1 MQANS
6 LGLIDLMPL
15 PITVTPQPAGFL
27 KLLLS
32 GVALCAML
40 ASPAYANDQRNQPAA
55 VARESTTAGEKL
67 ATPVV
72 KPGLAG
78 SFLSSRFAKNHQD
91 LKAAAVHLKEALE
104 HDPSNLRLTHEAMRM
119 SLLAGDVPQA
129 IAFANILKKD
139 AKTDALVSTLLM
151 LEAVK
156 AGKHDAANKFVAEA
170 PGGGLY
176 GIVRPVMTEWLD
188 IAGGDV
194 VGQADMQ
201 PAIDK
206 AGFFAPFLTYHMAL
220 MNDVLGNDHAAA
232 EAYMKASADPESTPY
247 RVVEALAN
255 FYARQ
260 GKWAEAQGVFDAYAR
275 ANPDSSLLPERLKPT
290 KKEVRPLVGDAN
302 EGLAELF
309 FTTASILF
317 GEESTQDTFLYLRIA
332 LDLRPN
338 LPPAQ
343 LMLANLYEQ
352 VEDYKQAIATY
363 DAMEKGNVFYRRG
376 QVRKALNLEAMG
388 QRANA
393 IAQLDK
399 LSREYKTD
407 ALAVITK
414 GDMLRED
421 QKFDDAVDAYT
432 EALKRSEPL
441 QNSDWPLLY
450 ARGISYERAGVW
462 DNAEADFKRALELEP
477 NQPDVLNYLAYSWL
491 MMNKNIKQAREYLET
506 ALAARPDD
514 AHIIDS
520 VGWAQYLSGDFGSA
534 VASFEKA
541 VELMPDDPT
550 VNDHLGD
557 AYWRVGRQTEAQFQ
571 WKRALTF
578 KPEKE
583 SAEAIRNKL
592 ENGLPPFLDQQSA
605 IVKQETAPAM
615 ATAPF
620 QTQVR

>member
-1 MQANS
+1 MQAIFPGFVRFMAVFRQYTV
-6 LGLIDLMPL
+6 LDALLM
-15 PITVTPQPAGFL
+15 G
-27 KLLLS
+27 
-32 GVALCAML
+32 GVALCAL
-40 ASPAYANDQRNQPAA
+40 AA
-55 VARESTTAGEKL
+55 VPAHAEDPREKPAMARESSGPGETL
-67 ATPVV
+67 APAVQ
-72 KPGLAG
+72 PGLAG
-78 SFLSSRFAKNHQD
+78 SFLSSRFARNHQD
-91 LKAAAVHLKEALE
+91 LRAAAKHLKEALA
-104 HDPSNLRLTHEAMRM
+104 HDPNNPRLVHEAMRM
-119 SLLAGDVPQA
+119 SLLAGEVPQA
-129 IAFANILKKD
+129 IGY
-139 AKTDALVSTLLM
+139 AKTLRDEARTDALVSTLLM
-151 LEAVK
+151 LDAVK
-156 AGKHDAANKFVAEA
+156 AGKYDAANKYVAEA

-176 GIVRPVMTEWLD
+176 GIVRPVITEWLG

-194 VGQADMQ
+194 VGQVNMQ
-201 PAIDK
+201 GAIDK
-206 AGFFAPFLTYHMAL
+206 AGFFGPFLTYHMAL

-232 EAYMKASADPESTPY
+232 EAYLRASADPESTPY

-260 GKWAEAQGVFDAYAR
+260 GKWKEAQAAFDTYAR
-275 ANPDSSLLPERLKPT
+275 SNPDSTLLPSKLIPT
-290 KKEVRPLVGDAN
+290 EQEVRPLVADAN

-363 DAMEKGNVFYRRG
+363 DAMEKGSVFYRRG

-388 QRANA
+388 QRGHA

-399 LSREYKTD
+399 LAREYMD
-407 ALAVITK
+407 DPLPIITK

-421 QKFDDAVDAYT
+421 QKFEEAALAYT
-432 EALKRSEPL
+432 EALRRSEPL
-441 QNSDWPLLY
+441 SNADWPLLY
-450 ARGISYERAGVW
+450 ARGISYERAGAW
-462 DNAEADFKRALELEP
+462 AEAEADFKRALTLEP

-491 MMNKNIKQAREYLET
+491 MMNKNTAKAREYLEA

-520 VGWAQYLSGDFGSA
+520 LGWAQYLSGDFQSA
-534 VASFEKA
+534 VTTLERA
-541 VELMPDDPT
+541 VELLPDDPT

-557 AYWRVGRQTEAQFQ
+557 AYWRVGRQNEAQFQ

-578 KPEKE
+578 KPDEALE
-583 SAEAIRNKL
+583 TAIRTKL
-592 ENGLPPFLDQQSA
+592 EQGLAPFLDQQSSVVTTEHPPEVA
-605 IVKQETAPAM
+605 HV
-615 ATAPF
+615 PF
-620 QTQVR
+620 QTQLH

>member
-1 MQANS
+1 MQAI
-6 LGLIDLMPL
+6 LLDYETLMRRL
-15 PITVTPQPAGFL
+15 SQHTGFIL
-27 KLLLS
+27 LLLS
-32 GVALCAML
+32 SVAIVHPAFADDVRNKPAM
-40 ASPAYANDQRNQPAA
+40 
-55 VARESTTAGEKL
+55 ARQSTPAGESL
-67 ATPVV
+67 TPPAV

-91 LKAAAVHLKEALE
+91 LKAASKHLKEALS

-129 IAFANILKKD
+129 IAFAHILQKD
-139 AKTDALVSTLLM
+139 SKTDALVATLLM
-151 LEAVK
+151 LESVK
-156 AGKHDAANKFVAEA
+156 AGKYDQANKYVAEA

-194 VGQADMQ
+194 VGQVDMQ
-201 PAIDK
+201 GAIDK

-232 EAYMKASADPESTPY
+232 EAYLKASADPETTPY

-260 GKWAEAQGVFDAYAR
+260 GKWSEAQGVFNAYAR
-275 ANPDSSLLPERLKPT
+275 ANPDSSLLPGKLKPT
-290 KKEVRPLVGDAN
+290 KKEVRPLVVDAK

-352 VEDYKQAIATY
+352 VEDYPQAIATY

-388 QRANA
+388 QRGNA

-399 LSREYKTD
+399 LAREHKTD
-407 ALAVITK
+407 TLAVITK

-421 QKFDDAVDAYT
+421 QKYEEAVDAYT

-441 QNSDWPLLY
+441 NNSDWPLLY
-450 ARGISYERAGVW
+450 ARGISYERAGAW
-462 DNAEADFKRALELEP
+462 DNAERDFKRALQLEP

-491 MMNKNIKQAREYLET
+491 MMNKNIKQAREYLEL

-520 VGWAQYLSGDFGSA
+520 VGWAEYLSGDFQSA
-534 VASFEKA
+534 VVSFEKA
-541 VELMPDDPT
+541 VDLMPDDPT

-557 AYWRVGRQTEAQFQ
+557 AYWRVGRQTEAKFQ
-571 WKRALTF
+571 WQRALNF
-578 KPEKE
+578 KPEKDM
-583 SAEAIRNKL
+583 ADNIRKKL
-592 ENGLPPFLDQQSA
+592 EDGLPPFMDQQSA
-605 IVKQETAPAM
+605 VVKKEHTPPELANV
-615 ATAPF
+615 PF
-620 QTQVR
+620 QTQVQ